1 MQSRWR
7 VAVVLTLRVL
17 LAAVFMV
24 SAVAKLFAIDS
35 FELYVFSYGF
45 FPLGVAFVLAR
56 LCIAAEFLLGLFIA
70 LGWHRRLVNV
80 FTFCMLVFFSL
91 FLCYAALVGRNE
103 SCQCFGRLADL
114 NPAQSLVKNAVLI
127 LLLLVYGR
135 LQSAVRPNGGRG
147 RVVPLLSCIFVVIV
161 TAGIFVVSVPDSWMF
176 GPERTRFDTELLDEA
191 ISPDGDLA
199 EMHLD
204 RGHHLLAFVTP
215 GCPYCKMCR
224 EKLGSIAKRNHL
236 DESLMH
242 YVEPSDMVDDCFL
255 RITYG
260 QRPLVLLLEDG
271 EVKVTYHYRNI
282 NEREIT
288 RFLRSGKQNIQ

>member
-1 MQSRWR
+1 MQSK
-7 VAVVLTLRVL
+7 VAKVTAVVLRVL

-24 SAVAKLFAIDS
+24 SAAAKLFAIDS

-45 FPLGVAFVLAR
+45 FPLSVAFVLAR

-70 LGWHRRLVNV
+70 IGWHRRLVNIL
-80 FTFCMLVFFSL
+80 TFCMLVFFSL
-91 FLCYAALVGRNE
+91 FLCYAALIGRNE
-103 SCQCFGRLADL
+103 SCQCFGRLADF

-127 LLLLVYGR
+127 LLLLVYQR
-135 LQSAVRPNGGRG
+135 LQSANRPIEGKR
-147 RVVPLLSCIFVVIV
+147 RVVTILSCVFVVVVI
-161 TAGIFVVSVPDSWMF
+161 AGIFVVSVPDSWMF

-204 RGHHLLAFVTP
+204 HGHHLLAFVTP

-242 YVEPSDMVDDCFL
+242 FVEPSDMVDDCFL

-260 QRPLVLLLEDG
+260 QRPLVMLLEDG

-288 RFLRSGKQNIQ
+288 RFLCN